1 MKQIEAV
8 ILPHHL
14 DEVKAQLNGI
24 GIRGL
29 TVSEVKGFGRQR
41 GHHAMYRGAEYATDF
56 LPKVH
61 LTIVVEEE
69 RVPRVIE
76 AIVAGARTG
85 SVGDGKIFVTSV
97 EDVVRIRTGEHGRHA
112 L

>member
-1 MKQIEAV
+1 MKQVEAV
-8 ILPHHL
+8 IRPHHL

-29 TVSEVKGFGRQR
+29 TISEVKGFGRQR
-41 GHHAMYRGAEYATDF
+41 GHGAMYRGTEYAADF
-56 LPKVH
+56 QPKVR

-69 RVPRVIE
+69 RVPRVID
-76 AIVAGARTG
+76 AILAGARTG
-85 SVGDGKIFVTSV
+85 SVGDGKIFVTSI

>member
-1 MKQIEAV
+1 
-8 ILPHHL
+8 
-14 DEVKAQLNGI
+14 
-24 GIRGL
+24 
-29 TVSEVKGFGRQR
+29 
-41 GHHAMYRGAEYATDF
+41 MYRGAEYATDF

-76 AIVAGARTG
+76 AIVSGARTG